1 MKILITG
8 ATGLV
13 GSALTEK
20 CRADGIFVNYLTT
33 SKDKIRSE
41 QNLQGYYWNPRED
54 YLDEQSLADVEVIVH
69 LAGATI
75 AQRWTPENKEVIFDS
90 RIKTARM
97 LFSTLSRKRK
107 ENEPRTVKHYI
118 SASAIG
124 GYPSSLTKLYNETY
138 PEYATGF
145 LGEVVEEWE
154 KSATEFQRLDIAVSC
169 VRTGIILDK
178 DDGALPKIMKP
189 ISYGAG
195 APLGSGKQWQSWI
208 HTEDMAGIYH
218 YIIKNNLSGI
228 YNAAAPYPVTNKELT
243 EEIARVLEKP
253 LLLPKVPKFG
263 LKLLLGDMSA
273 IVLESQKVSSKKIR
287 EEGYTF
293 MYQKIDKALVNTL
306 KG

>member
-13 GSALTEK
+13 GSALSDL
-20 CRADGIFVNYLTT
+20 CRTDGIHVNYLTT
-33 SKDKIRSE
+33 SKKKIRSE
-41 QNLQGYYWNPRED
+41 KNLQGFYWNPKED
-54 YLDEQSLADVEVIVH
+54 YLDEESMADVEVIVH

-75 AQRWTPENKEVIFDS
+75 AQRWTPENKEAIFDS

-107 ENEPRTVKHYI
+107 ENEPKTVMHYI

-145 LGEVVEEWE
+145 LGEIVEEWE
-154 KSATEFQRLDIAVSC
+154 KSATEFQRLDIITTC

-178 DDGALPKIMKP
+178 EDGALPKIMKP
-189 ISYGAG
+189 ITYGAG

-218 YIIKNNLSGI
+218 YIIKNRLSGI
-228 YNAAAPYPVTNKELT
+228 YNAVAPYPVTNMEMT
-243 EEIARVLEKP
+243 EVLAAQLDKP
-253 LLLPKVPKFG
+253 LLLPKVPKFA
-263 LKLLLGDMSA
+263 LKLVLGDMAA
-273 IVLESQKVSSKKIR
+273 IVLESQKVSAKKIR
-287 EEGYTF
+287 EEGYLF
-293 MYQKIDKALVNTL
+293 KYKKIDQAIKDILDI
-306 KG
+306 